1 MRTQQEV
8 DMHPTS
14 PVLSLAPLYRR
25 RVFQSSKKVDC
36 HVQVAKELSAHDLY
50 WKGDNVDT
58 ILFKATIRK
67 LQVFML
73 KYGAEVVVRP
83 KLFDGFV
90 LVHMTLSGIAEIES
104 DGQKVCIPQGHTAV
118 IAPRRNLRLWW
129 QAGSEQLILK
139 VPTALFDE
147 IGARSGAGVPAM
159 PSALLLPPHLSG
171 HWNFLIQSLLGVL
184 DLSVQ
189 TEEHA
194 LWINHFELGAAQFLC
209 SQMVAM
215 PEKNPATAAIVNHQL
230 FDGVSDSGKFKR
242 LDALEQYIQGR
253 LCAPVSLT
261 DMARAAGVSVRSL
274 NALCHQ
280 HHGVAPMDLLRNIRL
295 DAVRQRLLSRPAAN
309 ITEIAF
315 EFGFAHLGRFS
326 AYYRRRFGE
335 LPKQTRACQH

>member
-1 MRTQQEV
+1 
-8 DMHPTS
+8 MHPTS

-36 HVQVAKELSAHDLY
+36 HIQVARELSAHDLY
-50 WKGDNVDT
+50 WKGDDVDT

-67 LQVFML
+67 LQIFML
-73 KYGAEVVVRP
+73 KYGAEVIVRP

-104 DGQKVCIPQGHTAV
+104 DGQKVCIPQGQTAI

-139 VPTALFDE
+139 VPVALFEE
-147 IGARSGAGVPAM
+147 IGVRSDAGAPAVP
-159 PSALLLPPHLSG
+159 SVLLLPPQLSG
-171 HWNFLIQSLLGVL
+171 HWNLLIQSLLGVL
-184 DLSVQ
+184 DLPAQ
-189 TEEHA
+189 TDAHA
-194 LWINHFELGAAQFLC
+194 LWINHFELGAAQFLY
-209 SQMVAM
+209 SQMAAT
-215 PEKNPATAAIVNHQL
+215 PRKSPATAAVVNHQL
-230 FDGVSDSGKFKR
+230 SDGVSDSGKLSR
-242 LDALEQYIQGR
+242 LDALERYIHER

-280 HHGVAPMDLLRNIRL
+280 HHGVAPMDLLRNVRL
-295 DAVRQRLLSRPAAN
+295 DAVRQRLLSQPAAN